1 MTSWWAIIAKL
12 AGGHPDW
19 KRPGRKR
26 RVSSSPWTK
35 QAHVRPS
42 PAPPRARVL
51 SLARAEMRRG
61 AKRMA
66 KLTNTDESGLA
77 ESLPLRAAEGQQ
89 PEVEGARLV
98 TILYSH
104 NREVYRVP
112 AIDKPCWLSVKVYD
126 L

>member
-1 MTSWWAIIAKL
+1 M
-12 AGGHPDW
+12 
-19 KRPGRKR
+19 
-26 RVSSSPWTK
+26 
-35 QAHVRPS
+35 
-42 PAPPRARVL
+42 AR
-51 SLARAEMRRG
+51 
-61 AKRMA
+61 
-66 KLTNTDESGLA
+66 LTNTDESGLA

-126 L
+126 LPVTQLAADAIYFGPSTTADGVGWRKAYARSWRSIVAGNSVPLPADDAMVRDYQAFKY